1 MRNVIN
7 TIPALLTAVSKKF
20 ALKPA
25 MLLKNGNKISYDDM
39 MWDVSL
45 TCRALKEQGIT
56 KSSKVALFMDKS
68 PQCVE
73 SFLAI
78 TKMGA
83 VAVLLDY
90 NFTENQIKEIL
101 EQEKPDAVFVSDY
114 KLGPVLSAE
123 DTTIIAI
130 DDNRILKQVSRQ
142 VKNSITQVSEK
153 DNAVIMFD
161 TTEHG
166 GLTKQVLTQKAFVE
180 MTSKAKKS
188 FVTDSVNS
196 IIVRAKDFIA
206 PIFKGFAI
214 CTTN

>member
-7 TIPALLTAVSKKF
+7 TIPALLTAVAKKF
-20 ALKPA
+20 AVKPA

-56 KSSKVALFMDKS
+56 KSSKVALFMDNS

-83 VAVLLDY
+83 VAILVSYD
-90 NFTENQIKEIL
+90 FSENQIKEIL
-101 EQEKPDAVFVSDY
+101 EQEKPDAIFISDY
-114 KLGPVLSAE
+114 KLSSVLGAQN
-123 DTTIIAI
+123 TTILAI
-130 DDNRILKQVSRQ
+130 DDNRVLKQVSRQ

-161 TTEHG
+161 TTENG

-180 MTSKAKKS
+180 MTSQVKKS
-188 FVTDSVNS
+188 FVTESVNS
-196 IIVRAKDFIA
+196 IIDCVKDFIA
-206 PIFKGFAI
+206 PIFKGFAV